1 MHSTF
6 TRPPTCEF
14 KSNFYFCVANTLLV
28 IKIKRTSYY
37 TVRVQNVQWLFHTEW
52 NNPFVSVIDWKSC
65 TIYVHIKIFIFLD
78 I

>member
-1 MHSTF
+1 MHSTL

-37 TVRVQNVQWLFHTEW
+37 TVRVPKRVVI
-52 NNPFVSVIDWKSC
+52 VSHGVK
-65 TIYVHIKIFIFLD
+65 
-78 I
+78 